1 MENYLKT
8 NLMLPLFTVTRYVL
22 SFFAFLITIEA
33 IILIIKRYKHIPS
46 KITMANLIMNETALA
61 LLIGV
66 TYLSS
71 WALGTPI
78 TQILGFD
85 PVLEKNGIQ
94 ILNSICTGS
103 NLVNLLLFWWIL
115 FEKNKAINKSKII
128 IYK

>member
-1 MENYLKT
+1 
-8 NLMLPLFTVTRYVL
+8 
-22 SFFAFLITIEA
+22 
-33 IILIIKRYKHIPS
+33 
-46 KITMANLIMNETALA
+46 MANLIMNETALA

-115 FEKNKAINKSKII
+115 FEKNRNCQIFCVNRSFS
-128 IYK
+128 